1 RGRVYGQKTP
11 TLTPDVR
18 EHFTASQEEE
28 IFDAARG
35 CRRAWSR
42 GPGRC
47 CAPVGRKGSVMRK
60 FIEMLKDE
68 SGMETV
74 EWAILA
80 AVIVA
85 GLVAVITTLGSNI
98 VTKFTNLR
106 NATT

>member
-1 RGRVYGQKTP
+1 
-11 TLTPDVR
+11 
-18 EHFTASQEEE
+18 
-28 IFDAARG
+28 
-35 CRRAWSR
+35 
-42 GPGRC
+42 
-47 CAPVGRKGSVMRK
+47 MRK